1 MAMMADEP
9 APVSGGSPSSGRKP
23 SASQFRRPSDVFS
36 RSVNG
41 TWELVVS
48 VADSAPYAARRFESG
63 DLRRVFDV
71 KNEAALEQA
80 PTLWGL
86 GSVTLRSSLRW
97 DDERCELG
105 FSGGDLRRSTG
116 PWQERG
122 ADRRVLTVA
131 YCDDE
136 ILVTRE
142 ANAAKPDLFCLLKRK
157 VLKWR
162 KF

>member
-1 MAMMADEP
+1 
-9 APVSGGSPSSGRKP
+9 
-23 SASQFRRPSDVFS
+23 
-36 RSVNG
+36 
-41 TWELVVS
+41 VS

-71 KNEAALEQA
+71 KNGVASEQT

-97 DDERCELG
+97 DDERCELS
-105 FSGGDLRRSTG
+105 FSGGDLRRSAG

-122 ADRRVLTVA
+122 AEQRVLNVA

-142 ANAAKPDLFCLLKRK
+142 ENAAKAGSPDLFCLLKRK